1 MNTSILKLKATV
13 IRPKDDDE
21 LDGLAASISFPVEC
35 DDEAIG
41 EALSDENLSSL
52 AC

>member
-1 MNTSILKLKATV
+1 MNTSILKLEATV

-41 EALSDENLSSL
+41 EALGDHDLM
-52 AC
+52 ARR